1 MTEFSAENPFSAG
14 PPQGKKRP
22 LGGQQAEG
30 AAWRFSFL
38 ERSFRG
44 LVNQGGECLHVAAIY
59 LGIAVLVTM
68 GLSLTVPSLRIQS
81 RNMHDALVATLR
93 PDVMQGGAS
102 ATSYASYAQASD
114 AILANAIDA
123 GAGPELAAGT
133 GQDDT
138 GAAAG
143 GESAAGAAHPGKGVA
158 TLVAGGAAVALPEH
172 QAGVSLHG
180 GNIARVEL
188 GLPGYFSR
196 ALGVAAEGLS
206 IPHVSK
212 AQAEA
217 LRSYIARKYKIAY
230 NAAGVLIK
238 TAFTV
243 GKEQHLDPQLLLA
256 VIAIESRYNPLAE
269 SHVGAQGLMQVM
281 TNVHKDKFARFGG
294 GLAAALNPIANIR
307 VGSQILKDCIKRRGS
322 VQGGLACYVGATGP
336 NDGGYGAKVLAEQR
350 RIALASG
357 IPIQK

>member
-1 MTEFSAENPFSAG
+1 MTEFSEKNSPFSAG
-14 PPQGKKRP
+14 PKRSP
-22 LGGQQAEG
+22 GRRQAEG
-30 AAWRFSFL
+30 PARGLAFMSRT
-38 ERSFRG
+38 FRG
-44 LVNQGGECLHVAAIY
+44 LVNQGGECLHVASIY

-68 GLSLTVPSLRIQS
+68 GLSLTVPSLRLQS

-114 AILANAIDA
+114 AILANAMDTDL
-123 GAGPELAAGT
+123 GSELAMDEDQAGT
-133 GQDDT
+133 AAA

-143 GESAAGAAHPGKGVA
+143 GAPAAKDANAAA
-158 TLVAGGAAVALPEH
+158 ILVAGGAAVAAPGL
-172 QAGVSLHG
+172 QAGAPMHAES
-180 GNIARVEL
+180 NIAKAEQASSS
-188 GLPGYFSR
+188 YFLR
-196 ALGVAAEGLS
+196 ALGAAARGHLS

-243 GKEQHLDPQLLLA
+243 GREQHLDPQLLLA
-256 VIAIESRYNPLAE
+256 VIAIEARYNPLAE

-281 TNVHKDKFARFGG
+281 TNVHKDKFAHFGG

-322 VQGGLACYVGATGP
+322 VQGGLACYVGASGA

>member
-1 MTEFSAENPFSAG
+1 
-14 PPQGKKRP
+14 
-22 LGGQQAEG
+22 
-30 AAWRFSFL
+30 
-38 ERSFRG
+38 
-44 LVNQGGECLHVAAIY
+44 
-59 LGIAVLVTM
+59 
-68 GLSLTVPSLRIQS
+68 
-81 RNMHDALVATLR
+81 
-93 PDVMQGGAS
+93 MQGGAS

-114 AILANAIDA
+114 AVLANTMDTDLGPEFAVDEAQA
-123 GAGPELAAGT
+123 GATAA
-133 GQDDT
+133 DT
-138 GAAAG
+138 A
-143 GESAAGAAHPGKGVA
+143 SAAGDARTASGANAAV
-158 TLVAGGAAVALPEH
+158 TLVAGGAAVATPEL
-172 QAGVSLHG
+172 QAGAAVQSES
-180 GNIARVEL
+180 NIAKAEL
-188 GLPGYFSR
+188 ASPSYFLR
-196 ALGVAAEGLS
+196 ALGVAAQGRLS

-217 LRSYIARKYKIAY
+217 LRSYIARKYQIAY

-243 GKEQHLDPQLLLA
+243 GSEQHLDPQLLLA

-281 TNVHKDKFARFGG
+281 TNVHKDKFAHFGG

-322 VQGGLACYVGATGP
+322 VQGGLACYVGASGA
-336 NDGGYGAKVLAEQR
+336 NDGGYGARVLAEQR